1 VELQKLNS
9 FLGLVELLE
18 NRSYFLFPP
27 FFLIK
32 KVEPKNQ
39 GCRKPAKNA
48 RIPAKEKL
56 VTARE

>member
-1 VELQKLNS
+1 LIYETQELNVL
-9 FLGLVELLE
+9 LGFPVK
-18 NRSYFLFPP
+18 RSSILFPP

-48 RIPAKEKL
+48 RIPAKEKP
-56 VTARE
+56 VTAIE